1 MAKYRARLLADIDW
15 SDSDFQS
22 GARTYHYEGCRTQWG
37 TNLGMGGE
45 PLPLNANGG
54 YRVQN
59 TAGIFDYDGTVPTLR
74 QKMGFHRTRIRMAEA
89 IPPATEA
96 VTVWD
101 GYERM
106 TSGAI
111 QAGLREVGFE
121 QLSLMARVADI
132 RFRREFG
139 VSTLAA
145 VLRAWAT
152 AVGMEIDANA
162 EIPAVATGPFEADF
176 SALEF
181 LQIIAPMA
189 NGWVYE
195 TYDGKIGVR
204 SHAGALAATTRRVG
218 STRPILNITEDD
230 YLIYSNMKYGF
241 APRSIVNQMDAHE
254 LVRVPD
260 VSVVRHAIP
269 MVVQTQNLQG
279 LGILSQW
286 NSRGRYMVSGSRA
299 RWEMV
304 SLTVTN
310 SEGTAIVYSPPGQT
324 QEGVST
330 QNYPGTVS
338 FLNPGGTA
346 IGAGDAGTDIIVRM
360 PSTMDFSTFLPTAT
374 LVVNATINGAIP
386 DSFNATLHTTYEP
399 NAMASP
405 IARLSRTI
413 FDQCVD
419 TRPPWYDVS
428 NSGHLQAE
436 VNRLAEPKNV
446 IDAWL
451 PIDQETPDKSAD
463 VLDIRV
469 GDVIN
474 FGAESRGLAST
485 KCFVAHA
492 LLNDQCAS
500 VPRMEYKL
508 HALG

>member
-1 MAKYRARLLADIDW
+1 MA
-15 SDSDFQS
+15 
-22 GARTYHYEGCRTQWG
+22 
-37 TNLGMGGE
+37 
-45 PLPLNANGG
+45 
-54 YRVQN
+54 
-59 TAGIFDYDGTVPTLR
+59 
-74 QKMGFHRTRIRMAEA
+74 FHRARIRMAEP
-89 IPPATEA
+89 IPPATET

-106 TSGAI
+106 TSGVL

-139 VSTLAA
+139 VSTLSA
-145 VLRAWAT
+145 VLNAWAN
-152 AVGMEIDANA
+152 AVGLEIAANA

-176 SALEF
+176 SAHEF
-181 LQIIAPMA
+181 LQIVAPLA

-195 TYDGKIGVR
+195 THDGKIGVR

-218 STRPILNITEDD
+218 STRAILNIDEDD

-241 APRSIVNQMDAHE
+241 PPRSIVNRIDAHE
-254 LVRVPD
+254 LVRRPD

-269 MVVQTQNLQG
+269 MVVQTTGLTG
-279 LGILSQW
+279 LGILGQW
-286 NSRGRYMVSGSRA
+286 NSAGRYMVAGSRA

-304 SLTVTN
+304 SLTVQN
-310 SEGTAIVYSPPGQT
+310 AQGTAIVYSPPGQT

-338 FLNPGGTA
+338 FLNADGTA

-360 PSTMDFSTFLPTAT
+360 PSTMDFTGFQPRGT
-374 LVVNATINGAIP
+374 LVVQATVNGAIP
-386 DSFNATLHTTYEP
+386 DSFNATIHTTYEP

-419 TRPPWYDVS
+419 TRPPWFDVS

-446 IDAWL
+446 VDAWMPL
-451 PIDQETPDKSAD
+451 DQETPDKTAD

-474 FGAESRGLAST
+474 FASPSRGLASA
-485 KCFVAHA
+485 KYFVAQA
-492 LLNDQCAS
+492 RLSDQCAS
-500 VPRMEYKL
+500 VPRMEFKF